1 MERRLT
7 MQGQPETPIDFFR
20 ACCIDSYCLPCCS
33 LAQEVGCAIASY
45 SVSRWLTN
53 GEHIALSEL
62 ESMAD
67 GVSLASLE
75 SIIAETSLR
84 RDDQWLTYQQQVVSA
99 FGGATSRLR
108 LAMGERAADLI
119 RLLEIEE
126 QTRCQAFQATL
137 MGEVRAPVGDLAA
150 RMLKAKEASGKTFDE
165 LADELG
171 WTNAYTCQL
180 ILGQAQLKPASRA
193 KFHAARGPASETSF
207 DCRSDG
213 VLVGTPSTR
222 RGPRKR
228 LRSRRPSPRRRPPT
242 STRWR

>member
-1 MERRLT
+1 M
-7 MQGQPETPIDFFR
+7 M
-20 ACCIDSYCLPCCS
+20 
-33 LAQEVGCAIASY
+33 
-45 SVSRWLTN
+45 
-53 GEHIALSEL
+53 LS
-62 ESMAD
+62 S
-67 GVSLASLE
+67 S
-75 SIIAETSLR
+75 
-84 RDDQWLTYQQQVVSA
+84 
-99 FGGATSRLR
+99 LR
-108 LAMGERAADLI
+108 LARSAPVARSLKLAA
-119 RLLEIEE
+119 R
-126 QTRCQAFQATL
+126 RTL
-137 MGEVRAPVGDLAA
+137 AGEVRAPVGDLAA

>member
-1 MERRLT
+1 M
-7 MQGQPETPIDFFR
+7 
-20 ACCIDSYCLPCCS
+20 
-33 LAQEVGCAIASY
+33 
-45 SVSRWLTN
+45 
-53 GEHIALSEL
+53 LS
-62 ESMAD
+62 S
-67 GVSLASLE
+67 
-75 SIIAETSLR
+75 SLR
-84 RDDQWLTYQQQVVSA
+84 RARSAPVVRS
-99 FGGATSRLR
+99 LK
-108 LAMGERAADLI
+108 LAARRTMA
-119 RLLEIEE
+119 
-126 QTRCQAFQATL
+126 
-137 MGEVRAPVGDLAA
+137 GEVRAPVGDLAA

-228 LRSRRPSPRRRPPT
+228 LRSRRPSPRRRPPMT
-242 STRWR
+242 PGTLWFSAVS